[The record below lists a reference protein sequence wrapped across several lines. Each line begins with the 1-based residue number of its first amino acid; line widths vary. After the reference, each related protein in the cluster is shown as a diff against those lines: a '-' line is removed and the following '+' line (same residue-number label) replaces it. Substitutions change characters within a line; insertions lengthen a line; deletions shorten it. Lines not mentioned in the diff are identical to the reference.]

1 MVSHIL
7 GLNDYCETIMEMAHP
22 NGAKKVCY
30 THLDIPLTALE
41 DFAEKGKTDPMFKAL
56 AEITEAHGGLWCGEA
71 ENYLLEHA
79 RRLDQ

>member
-1 MVSHIL
+1 ML
-7 GLNDYCETIMEMAHP
+7 
-22 NGAKKVCY
+22 
-30 THLDIPLTALE
+30 
-41 DFAEKGKTDPMFKAL
+41 GKTDPMFKVL

>member
-7 GLNDYCETIMEMAHP
+7 GLNDYRETIMEMAHP

-41 DFAEKGKTDPMFKAL
+41 DFAEKGKTDPMFKVL
-56 AEITEAHGGLWCGEA
+56 AEIIRG
-71 ENYLLEHA
+71 A
-79 RRLDQ
+79 RRSLVRGSRELSA